1 MPIPKAGENAMP
13 ESSDPQTIMVQ
24 LYGLP
29 ISTDVETL
37 TKKAASARETLEEM
51 GVFDQRDHEPAHFF
65 CVCGEKKQ

>member
-29 ISTDVETL
+29 IGTDVDAL
-37 TKKAASARETLEEM
+37 TKKAAKAGATLEEM
-51 GVFDQRDHEPAHFF
+51 GIFDQRDHEPAHLF
-65 CVCGEKKQ
+65 CPRGEKDQ